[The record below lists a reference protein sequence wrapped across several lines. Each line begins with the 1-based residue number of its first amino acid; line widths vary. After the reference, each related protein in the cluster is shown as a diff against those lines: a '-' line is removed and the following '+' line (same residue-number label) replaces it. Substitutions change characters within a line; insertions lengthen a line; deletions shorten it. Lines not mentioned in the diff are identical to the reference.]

1 MRAVLLLL
9 LFLFAACQPSNP
21 QACVVVRALTIEE
34 GFKAGNTN
42 SSDVTIKKGGCIEFV
57 NEDPT
62 QNTHLAQSKPGT
74 PQELQFTTINLAPG
88 IENKVKVVFN
98 IAGEIEYICS
108 LNTGNI
114 VHARTMYGRI
124 TVLP

>member
-1 MRAVLLLL
+1 MRIVLFFL

-21 QACVVVRALTIEE
+21 QACVVVRALTIQE
-34 GFKAGNTN
+34 GFKVGNTN

-62 QNTHLAQSKPGT
+62 QTLHLAQSRPDT
-74 PQELQFTTINLAPG
+74 PPELYFTTNNLAPG
-88 IENKVKVVFN
+88 SENKVKVVFN
-98 IAGEIEYICS
+98 IAGEIEYICA
-108 LNTGNI
+108 LNTGNV
-114 VHARTMYGRI
+114 VHARTMYGKI